1 MTMVNKGDTPDSARA
16 WAIAIADGFINAL
29 LSGLTRATGLLYV
42 ALINTYGA
50 SRFQANLPFSIR
62 VVVRNLAGPVVGA
75 LGQRF
80 GIRNVVLIGGVLA
93 SVGILLCTFATSITW
108 ITFLWGGVHGFGVS
122 LCGLGLLAV
131 TQWFDKY
138 KATGVGLA
146 FSGSC
151 FGSLVL
157 PLFIEYALGGFGLFG
172 CFLVTSALI
181 LNVLPAAIIMRQ
193 PSWMLKKTRTLSQI
207 SLPPFET
214 NTIFEKTVVQ
224 SKTSPKVFGLSFTQ
238 RRFTGELIEK
248 EDGKLKLHE
257 NDSLANANEG
267 ISNPVYES
275 AWEEL
280 AEVNIYQKEN
290 KKATAEKK
298 PTLPSMPDDV
308 RQETSIL
315 KAIRILICDPIFYM
329 ISLSLAAM
337 AMILDPVFIILVDF
351 MLDKGFTE
359 KVAKYFIS
367 ALAIGDL
374 IGRLSFGWVTDKKFL
389 TVRTYMMLMQMLQG
403 TCFMLLPIFD
413 GFYVLMFMVTL
424 FGAITGAALV
434 MIPILV
440 QTYLK
445 SVQSLAMGFISF
457 ITGMATLTVPYLIG
471 YFRDEIGSYNGV
483 IYVSGGITI
492 TVAFLWFSEPL
503 LLKWRIKLNE
513 GKQVTAEGA

>member
-1 MTMVNKGDTPDSARA
+1 MVNKGDTPDSARA

-108 ITFLWGGVHGFGVS
+108 ITFLWGGVH
-122 LCGLGLLAV
+122 V

-157 PLFIEYALGGFGLFG
+157 PLFIEYALEGFGLFG

-257 NDSLANANEG
+257 NDTLANVSDG

-290 KKATAEKK
+290 KK
-298 PTLPSMPDDV
+298 
-308 RQETSIL
+308 
-315 KAIRILICDPIFYM
+315 
-329 ISLSLAAM
+329 
-337 AMILDPVFIILVDF
+337 
-351 MLDKGFTE
+351 
-359 KVAKYFIS
+359 
-367 ALAIGDL
+367 
-374 IGRLSFGWVTDKKFL
+374 
-389 TVRTYMMLMQMLQG
+389 
-403 TCFMLLPIFD
+403 
-413 GFYVLMFMVTL
+413 
-424 FGAITGAALV
+424 
-434 MIPILV
+434 
-440 QTYLK
+440 
-445 SVQSLAMGFISF
+445 
-457 ITGMATLTVPYLIG
+457 
-471 YFRDEIGSYNGV
+471 
-483 IYVSGGITI
+483 
-492 TVAFLWFSEPL
+492 
-503 LLKWRIKLNE
+503 
-513 GKQVTAEGA
+513 VTAKKKNPIPFHAR

>member
-1 MTMVNKGDTPDSARA
+1 MVSKGDTPDSARS
-16 WAIAIADGFINAL
+16 WAIAIADCFINAL
-29 LSGLTRATGLLYV
+29 LSGLTRTTGLLYV
-42 ALINTYGA
+42 ALINTYGV

-62 VVVRNLAGPVVGA
+62 VVVRNLAGPIVGA

-80 GIRNVVLIGGVLA
+80 GIRNVVLMGGVLA
-93 SVGILLCTFATSITW
+93 SIGILLCTFAPSVTW
-108 ITFLWGGVHGFGVS
+108 ITFFWGGVHGFGVS
-122 LCGLGLLAV
+122 LCGLGLITV
-131 TQWFDKY
+131 TQWFSKY

-157 PLFIEYALGGFGLFG
+157 PLFIEYTLNDFGLFG
-172 CFLVTSALI
+172 CFLVTSALM
-181 LNVLPAAIIMRQ
+181 LNVLPSAIIMRQ
-193 PSWMLKKTRTLSQI
+193 PSWMLKKARTLSQI

-214 NTIFEKTVVQ
+214 NTIFEKTTIPSNVPQ
-224 SKTSPKVFGLSFTQ
+224 KVFGLSFKQ
-238 RRFTGELIEK
+238 RRLTGELVEQ

-257 NDSLANANEG
+257 NDSLANISDG
-267 ISNPVYES
+267 ISNPAYES

-280 AEVNIYQKEN
+280 ADVNIYQKEN
-290 KKATAEKK
+290 KEITKEKR
-298 PTLPSMPDDV
+298 PRLPSTSTEV

-315 KAIRILICDPIFYM
+315 KAIRTIGCDPMFYM
-329 ISLSLAAM
+329 ISLSLAAV

-367 ALAIGDL
+367 ALAVGDL

-389 TVRTYMMLMQMLQG
+389 SVRTYMMFMQLGQG
-403 TCFMLLPIFD
+403 TCFLLLPV
-413 GFYVLMFMVTL
+413 FYNFYILMFMVIL
-424 FGAITGAALV
+424 FGTITGAALV

-457 ITGMATLTVPYLIG
+457 ITGVATLTVPYLIG
-471 YFRDEIGSYNGV
+471 YFRDEIGSYDGV

-492 TVAFLWFSEPL
+492 VVSLLWLSEPL
-503 LLKWRIKLNE
+503 LLRCRTKLND
-513 GKQVTAEGA
+513 GKEVNIEAA

>member
-1 MTMVNKGDTPDSARA
+1 MVSIGDTPDSARS
-16 WAIAIADGFINAL
+16 WAIAVADCFINAL
-29 LSGLTRATGLLYV
+29 LSGLTRTTGLLYV

-62 VVVRNLAGPVVGA
+62 VVVRNLAGPIVGA

-80 GIRNVVLIGGVLA
+80 GIRNVVLMGGVLA
-93 SVGILLCTFATSITW
+93 SIGILLCTFAPSVTW
-108 ITFLWGGVHGFGVS
+108 ITFFWGGVHGFGVS
-122 LCGLGLLAV
+122 LCGLGLLTV

-157 PLFIEYALGGFGLFG
+157 PLFIEYTLYDFGLFG
-172 CFLVTSALI
+172 CFLVTSALM
-181 LNVLPAAIIMRQ
+181 LNVLPSAIIMRQ
-193 PSWMLKKTRTLSQI
+193 PSWMQKKERTLSQI

-214 NTIFEKTVVQ
+214 TTIFEKTTVPSNVPQ
-224 SKTSPKVFGLSFTQ
+224 KVFGLSFKQ
-238 RRFTGELIEK
+238 RRLTGELIEQ

-257 NDSLANANEG
+257 NDSLANISDG

-280 AEVNIYQKEN
+280 ADVNIYQKEN
-290 KKATAEKK
+290 KKITEDKK
-298 PTLPSMPDDV
+298 PRLPSISTEL

-315 KAIRILICDPIFYM
+315 KAIRTLGCDPMFYM
-329 ISLSLAAM
+329 ISLSLAAL

-367 ALAIGDL
+367 ALAVGDL

-389 TVRTYMMLMQMLQG
+389 SVRTYV
-403 TCFMLLPIFD
+403 MLLQ
-413 GFYVLMFMVTL
+413 L
-424 FGAITGAALV
+424 AQGAALV

-457 ITGMATLTVPYLIG
+457 VTGVATLTVPYLIG
-471 YFRDEIGSYNGV
+471 YFRDEIGSYDGV

-492 TVAFLWFSEPL
+492 VVSFLWLFEPL
-503 LLKWRIKLNE
+503 LLRCRTKLSE
-513 GKQVTAEGA
+513 GKEVNTEAA